1 MHAPS
6 LNLDR
11 RWNGWKLVGAADTG
25 TESLVLFPEP
35 HIWGG
40 TVSESWT
47 LMKSSGEVI
56 CYLPC
61 SASVGPSSGYVL
73 EGGGYRRNHGSDKVT
88 TLSAQIELPAYIR
101 RPPSGTLVAHVYEP
115 QGRIG
120 RLVLGIVGGVFL
132 ATGTTLLLVTLED
145 RNLSLG
151 AVILMGFGGFAS
163 ETAGIA
169 CALTAIL
176 LAVVRRERE
185 PEVEFVPAAPST
197 TTARKASSVRV
208 MFSPLGVVGSF

>member
-1 MHAPS
+1 
-6 LNLDR
+6 
-11 RWNGWKLVGAADTG
+11 
-25 TESLVLFPEP
+25 
-35 HIWGG
+35 
-40 TVSESWT
+40 
-47 LMKSSGEVI
+47 MKPSGEVI

-73 EGGGYRRNHGSDKVT
+73 EGGGTRRNRGSDKVT
-88 TLSAQIELPAYIR
+88 TLFAQIELPAYIR

-115 QGRIG
+115 QGKIG

-132 ATGTTLLLVTLED
+132 ATGTSLLVVVSED

-151 AVILMGFGGFAS
+151 DVILMGWGSIAS

-176 LAVVRRERE
+176 LAVVRRQPE
-185 PEVEFVPAAPST
+185 PKVELVPAAPST
-197 TTARKASSVRV
+197 TPSSKASGVRV
-208 MFSPLGVVGSF
+208 MFSPSGVIGSF